1 MELELTEDQA
11 AELELLLDGAL
22 GELSHEIADTDN
34 PQFRQRLRD
43 RRVALEAIAQKLG
56 HAAVRDAGVVTAA
69 QRAFVTRSGFG
80 DGRDQTGPTPF
91 RRALECRSKSPNV

>member
-11 AELELLLDGAL
+11 SELEQLLDGAL

-43 RRVALEAIAQKLG
+43 RRGALEAIAHELS
-56 HAAVRDAGVVTAA
+56 HVRD
-69 QRAFVTRSGFG
+69 S
-80 DGRDQTGPTPF
+80 
-91 RRALECRSKSPNV
+91 